1 MSRIARR
8 SFLILIAG
16 MAGLTA
22 SAAFAIAAAETP
34 PTERRVALSGYDP
47 VSYFTPGRPEKGND
61 AFWSAFDDAIY
72 HFKNTEHRAIFMADP
87 EHYAPQYAGFCA
99 AGLSKG
105 YKEEPDPEAWA
116 IVNGKLYVVALKERI
131 AQFKENPDSFIDKAN
146 ANWPRLRNAPIKN
159 GPR

>member
-1 MSRIARR
+1 MRKIARR
-8 SFLILIAG
+8 SFLALIAG
-16 MAGLTA
+16 VAVLTV
-22 SAAFAIAAAETP
+22 SAEFGTADAQTP
-34 PTERRVALSGYDP
+34 PSGRRVALSGYDP

-61 AFWSAFDDAIY
+61 ALWFAFDDAIY
-72 HFKNTEHRAIFMADP
+72 HFKSAEHRAIFAAEP

-131 AQFKENPDSFIDKAN
+131 AQFKQNPDSFIDKAN
-146 ANWPRLRNAPIKN
+146 MNWPRLRNAPIKN